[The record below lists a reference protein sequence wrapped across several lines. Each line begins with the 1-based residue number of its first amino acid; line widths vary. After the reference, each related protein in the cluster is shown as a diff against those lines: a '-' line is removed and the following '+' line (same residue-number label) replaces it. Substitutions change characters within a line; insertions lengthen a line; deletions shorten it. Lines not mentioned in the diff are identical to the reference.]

1 MKIHRSIYCYALV
14 VCGFLPCVSSAAAK
28 PPVKSYDLVVY
39 GGTAAGAMTA
49 VVAARHGLHVVLLEP
64 GNHIGGMLTGGLSAT
79 DLGNSEVIGGI
90 AREFFTRTARI
101 DHVTSLSH
109 ASDWRFEPHV
119 GEAVLTDM
127 LREAGVEVRLHETL
141 LETHAVT
148 KRDRKIVS
156 IVSIGGKLW
165 RAKVFADCS
174 YEGDLMAQAGV
185 DYAWGRESIGQYNES
200 LAGVRAQTPKH
211 QFAFPLSPFTTDGKL
226 LPEVD
231 PGPLA
236 PAGTADQKIQAYNFR
251 VILTQNQND
260 MVPFPRPTH
269 YDPQE
274 FELLARYLEAFEQK
288 YGRSPRLN
296 EVSMPTAIPGN
307 KADFN
312 NNGPFSTDY
321 IGKGWNYPNASY
333 ADRKK
338 IWDEHL
344 TYTQG
349 FFYFL
354 ANDPRVPSSLQHEM
368 NSWGLP
374 LDEFSDTGHWPFQL
388 YIREGRRM
396 LGEYVMRQADLQT
409 DRIKVDSIGMGSYN
423 SDSHNVERIA
433 TPDGRVENEG
443 NVEVH
448 VSPYQIPY
456 RSILPKRTEVRNLLV
471 PVCFS
476 ASHVAYSSL
485 RMEPQYMILG
495 EAAGLSASLAAEE
508 HKDVQDIDISE
519 LQNILLKDGAVLSL
533 SSH

>member
-1 MKIHRSIYCYALV
+1 MMIHRWICCCALLV
-14 VCGFLPCVSSAAAK
+14 SGFLPCVAAAAK
-28 PPVKSYDLVVY
+28 SPEKPYDLVVY
-39 GGTAAGAMTA
+39 GGTAAGAVTA
-49 VVAARHGLHVVLLEP
+49 VAAARHGLHVALLEP

-79 DLGNSEVIGGI
+79 DLGDPEVIGGI

-101 DHVTSLSH
+101 YHVTSLSH
-109 ASDWRFEPHV
+109 AADWRFEPHV

-127 LREAGVEVRLHETL
+127 LREAGVEMHRHETL
-141 LETHAVT
+141 LESHAVI

-156 IVSIGGKLW
+156 IVTTSGKRW
-165 RAKVFADCS
+165 RAKIFADCS

-185 DYAWGRESIGQYNES
+185 PYTWGRESTSQYNES
-200 LAGVRAQTPKH
+200 LAGVRAETPKH
-211 QFAFPLSPFTTDGKL
+211 QFRFPVSPFTTDGKL

-236 PAGTADQKIQAYNFR
+236 PAGTSDQKIQAYNFR

-260 MVPFPRPTH
+260 MIPFPRPAH

-274 FELLARYLEAFEQK
+274 FELLARYLEAFQQK

-321 IGKGWNYPNASY
+321 IGKSWNYPNASY

-344 TYTQG
+344 RYTQG

-354 ANDPRVPSSLQHEM
+354 AHDSKVPSPLQHEM

-374 LDEFSDTGHWPFQL
+374 MDEFSDTGHWPFQL

-409 DRIKVDSIGMGSYN
+409 DRTKADSIGMGSYN
-423 SDSHNVERIA
+423 SDSHNVQRIT

-443 NVEVH
+443 DVQVP

-456 RSILPKRTEVRNLLV
+456 RSILPKRTEVTNLLV
-471 PVCFS
+471 PVCLS
-476 ASHVAYSSL
+476 ASHIAYSSL

-495 EAAGLSASLAAEE
+495 EAAGLSASLAIEE
-508 HKDVQDIDISE
+508 RKDVQDIDISR
-519 LQNILLKDGAVLSL
+519 LQNSLLKDGAVLSL
-533 SSH
+533 PSH

>member
-1 MKIHRSIYCYALV
+1 MIHRWICCYALLV
-14 VCGFLPCVSSAAAK
+14 SGFLPCVAAASAK
-28 PPVKSYDLVVY
+28 PPAPYDLVVY

-49 VVAARHGLHVVLLEP
+49 VAAARHGLHVVLLEP

-79 DLGNSEVIGGI
+79 DLGDPEVIGGL
-90 AREFFTRTARI
+90 AREFFTRTAHI
-101 DHVTSLSH
+101 YHLTSLSH

-119 GEAVLTDM
+119 GEAVLKDM
-127 LREAGVEVRLHETL
+127 LREAGVEVRMHETL
-141 LETHAVT
+141 LESGAVI
-148 KRDRKIVS
+148 KRDREIVS
-156 IVSIGGKLW
+156 IVSADGMQW
-165 RAKVFADCS
+165 HARVFSDCS
-174 YEGDLMAQAGV
+174 YEGDLMTQAGV
-185 DYAWGRESIGQYNES
+185 HYTWGRESINQYNES
-200 LAGVRAQTPKH
+200 LAGVRAETPHH
-211 QFAFPLSPFTTDGKL
+211 QFTFPLSPFTTDGKL

-251 VILTQNQND
+251 VILTQNKHD
-260 MVPFPRPTH
+260 MVPFPRPVQ

-274 FELLARYLEAFEQK
+274 FELLARYLEAFQQR

-296 EVSMPTAIPGN
+296 ELSMPTAIPGN

-321 IGKGWNYPNASY
+321 IGKSWNYPNASH

-344 TYTQG
+344 KYTQG

-354 ANDPRVPSSLQHEM
+354 ANDPRVPSPLQQEM

-374 LDEFSDTGHWPFQL
+374 SDEFSDTGHWPFQL

-396 LGEYVMRQADLQT
+396 LGEYVMSQADLQT
-409 DRIKVDSIGMGSYN
+409 NRIKADSIGMGSYN

-433 TPDGRVENEG
+433 TSDGRVENEG
-443 NVEVH
+443 NVEVP

-456 RSILPKRTEVRNLLV
+456 RSIIPKRTEVTNLLV
-471 PVCFS
+471 PVCLS

-495 EAAGLSASLAAEE
+495 EAAGLSASLAVER
-508 HKDVQDIDISE
+508 HKDVQNIDISE
-519 LQNILLKDGAVLSL
+519 LQNILLKDGAVLRL
-533 SSH
+533 PSH